1 MNTAFPPPLHS
12 SHTHGFVTLITIL
25 STCFGRSSP
34 VLSERGKEKCAGSLL
49 FSEGCTGFNSQ
60 IIIYSLVFVILP
72 DSCAHCKKIRI
83 ILLIYLHQLLSNL
96 FSTFPFFVN
105 LFLHFHLNIL
115 YFIDRDIRKIH
126 NTFKFPCS
134 EQVSLPSLP
143 CLWAAFE
150 ESNAEYHQPVIL
162 SFIQLHGTQTPLV
175 LTPFHP
181 FVFSLLYL
189 IWIMFSCAADIK
201 LYCQTSFI
209 EVFKIWQL
217 IFVRFCFSIRIC
229 LLLICSYME
238 NRLFLIRI

>member
-1 MNTAFPPPLHS
+1 M
-12 SHTHGFVTLITIL
+12 
-25 STCFGRSSP
+25 
-34 VLSERGKEKCAGSLL
+34 
-49 FSEGCTGFNSQ
+49 
-60 IIIYSLVFVILP
+60 
-72 DSCAHCKKIRI
+72 
-83 ILLIYLHQLLSNL
+83 SNL

-189 IWIMFSCAADIK
+189 IWIMLSCTADIK

-217 IFVRFCFSIRIC
+217 IFVRFCLSIRIC